1 MSDCEGIINHC
12 NCCFCHKVAESKN
25 IYNPKYT
32 CECGKIVNLLSAY
45 RHFKTK
51 IHTNFINGIKPKITK
66 YQVIK
71 NRELWLKENAP
82 KSPKYNLD
90 NTSLSLAF

>member
-1 MSDCEGIINHC
+1 MSNCEGIIDHC
-12 NCCFCHKVAESKN
+12 KCCFCNKVAERKN

-32 CECGKIVNLLSAY
+32 CECGKVVNLLSAY

-51 IHTNFINGIKPKITK
+51 IHTNFINGIKTKITK

-71 NRELWLKENAP
+71 NRELKISNNAP
-82 KSPKYNLD
+82 KSPKFTID
-90 NTSLSLAF
+90 DMILSF